1 MQEHSPVTHTSSSS
15 ETARS
20 AREVFTAIS
29 GLIVGMF
36 VAVLSG
42 TVVSTS
48 MPVIIADLG
57 GTQSQYTW
65 VITASLLAT
74 AVSTPIW
81 GKLADLV
88 DRKVLIQI
96 SLILFTVG
104 TVIAGF
110 STDTNML
117 IAVRVVQGIGV
128 GGLMSLVMI
137 AVALIIS
144 PRERGKYMGV
154 VGGIMA
160 LGTIGGPLLG
170 GVITDAW
177 GWRAN
182 FFVGVPFA
190 IVALVLLQFTLH
202 LPKPQRGTKVS
213 IDYFGI
219 VLLAVGVSTL
229 LIWVSMGG
237 NQFDWDS
244 GTSIA
249 LAVTAGVAIAAF
261 VAVEFFVKE
270 PIVPMSL
277 FRNRTFTLSVIA
289 SIAIGVSMFATSV
302 FLAQYFQLAR
312 GATPTE
318 SGLMTI
324 PMIIGQMG
332 ASIIIGQLV
341 SRFGKWKGWMVTG
354 SILATIGVSLMAT
367 LRYDTPFTLVAVYM
381 FVLGAGLGMVMQ
393 NLTLIDGLKGFVPT
407 TPDEISALE
416 RLGSG
421 DVPKVG
427 ELPDTIRTIVESAY
441 GHGIAD
447 AFILAIPLAVIAII
461 AIAFIKNKPL
471 STKNAAEQLREQAE
485 ESVIEVSEAEVGA
498 HLSTGT
504 IRTGQAGPATTT
516 GAHELAERF
525 EMDKSVVS
533 RQVRMLEDL
542 GLIASVP
549 DERDGRLRVLTA
561 TPAACTALTEVR
573 REYGTRLRA
582 VIDELTPA
590 EIDAASK
597 VFRLLAEV

>member
-1 MQEHSPVTHTSSSS
+1 MTHTSSSS
-15 ETARS
+15 ETTRS

-88 DRKVLIQI
+88 DRKVLVQI

-170 GVITDAW
+170 GLLTDVW
-177 GWRAN
+177 GWRSN

-190 IVALVLLQFTLH
+190 ILALVLLQFTLH

-249 LAVTAGVAIAAF
+249 LIVTAVVAIAAF
-261 VAVEFFVKE
+261 IVVEFFVKE
-270 PIVPMSL
+270 PIVPMTL
-277 FRNRTFTLSVIA
+277 FRNRTFTLSVVA

-341 SRFGKWKGWMVTG
+341 SRFGKWKSWMVTG

-367 LRYDTPFTLVAVYM
+367 LRYDTPFPLVAVYM

-393 NLTLIDGLKGFVPT
+393 NLTLIVQNDTAPQQLGAASSNVNFFRTIAGTIGVTVMGSLLSTSVADFMKDGLKGFVPT

-498 HLSTGT
+498 NLSTGT
-504 IRTGQAGPATTT
+504 IRTGQAEPATTT
-516 GAHELAERF
+516 G
-525 EMDKSVVS
+525 SV
-533 RQVRMLEDL
+533 
-542 GLIASVP
+542 SVL
-549 DERDGRLRVLTA
+549 ERDDRKQER
-561 TPAACTALTEVR
+561 
-573 REYGTRLRA
+573 
-582 VIDELTPA
+582 
-590 EIDAASK
+590 
-597 VFRLLAEV
+597 

>member
-1 MQEHSPVTHTSSSS
+1 MVDVDQPSSKEQDLTLTAADTSRHVHRTHHTPPS
-15 ETARS
+15 RS

-88 DRKVLIQI
+88 DRKILIQL
-96 SLILFTVG
+96 SLVLFTVG

-117 IAVRVVQGIGV
+117 IAVRVIQGIGV

-170 GVITDAW
+170 GLITDWW

-202 LPKPQRGTKVS
+202 LPKPNRAKVS
-213 IDYFGI
+213 IDYLGI

-237 NQFDWDS
+237 SQFAWDS
-244 GTSIA
+244 STSWMLGITSI
-249 LAVTAGVAIAAF
+249 VAIIAF
-261 VAVEFFVKE
+261 VAVEFFVTE

-277 FRNRTFTLSVIA
+277 FRNRTFTLSVLA

-324 PMIIGQMG
+324 PMIVGQMG
-332 ASIIIGQLV
+332 ASIVIGQLV
-341 SRFGKWKGWMVTG
+341 SRFGKWKGWILTG
-354 SILATIGVSLMAT
+354 SVLTLIGVTLIST
-367 LRYDTPFTLVAVYM
+367 LRYDTPFSLVAVYM

-393 NLTLIDGLKGFVPT
+393 NLTLIVQNDTPPTQLGAASSNVNFFRTIAGTIGVTVMGSMLATKVTDYMTDALTGFTPSSQAEIDALK
-407 TPDEISALE
+407 A
-416 RLGSG
+416 LGSG
-421 DVPKVG
+421 DVPKVSA
-427 ELPDTIRTIVESAY
+427 LPDTIRALVESAY

-447 AFILAIPLAVIAII
+447 VFVIAIPLAVLAII
-461 AIAFIKNKPL
+461 AIAFLKNKPL
-471 STKNAAEQLREQAE
+471 STKTAAEQLRDQAE
-485 ESVIEVSEAEVGA
+485 ESAIGVAEAEVGA
-498 HLSTGT
+498 STATGAVRLQSADGAQWQTSTG
-504 IRTGQAGPATTT
+504 
-516 GAHELAERF
+516 
-525 EMDKSVVS
+525 SV
-533 RQVRMLEDL
+533 
-542 GLIASVP
+542 A
-549 DERDGRLRVLTA
+549 VLSD
-561 TPAACTALTEVR
+561 
-573 REYGTRLRA
+573 
-582 VIDELTPA
+582 DELRGD
-590 EIDAASK
+590 EQRDEQLRRS
-597 VFRLLAEV
+597 

>member
-1 MQEHSPVTHTSSSS
+1 M
-15 ETARS
+15 
-20 AREVFTAIS
+20 
-29 GLIVGMF
+29 
-36 VAVLSG
+36 
-42 TVVSTS
+42 
-48 MPVIIADLG
+48 
-57 GTQSQYTW
+57 
-65 VITASLLAT
+65 
-74 AVSTPIW
+74 
-81 GKLADLV
+81 
-88 DRKVLIQI
+88 
-96 SLILFTVG
+96 
-104 TVIAGF
+104 IAGF

-117 IAVRVVQGIGV
+117 IAVRVIQGIGV

-170 GVITDAW
+170 GLLTDVW
-177 GWRAN
+177 GWRSN

-190 IVALVLLQFTLH
+190 ILALVLLQFTLH
-202 LPKPQRGTKVS
+202 LPKPQRDTKVS

-244 GTSIA
+244 STSIM
-249 LAVTAGVAIAAF
+249 LIVTAAVAIAAF
-261 VAVEFFVKE
+261 ITVEFFVKE

-341 SRFGKWKGWMVTG
+341 SRFGKWKGWMLTG
-354 SILATIGVSLMAT
+354 SVLATIGVSLMAT
-367 LRYDTPFTLVAVYM
+367 LRYDTPFPLVAVYM

-393 NLTLIDGLKGFVPT
+393 NLTLIVQNDTAPQQLGAASSNVNFFRTIAGTIGVTVMGSLLSTSVANYITDALDGFVPT
-407 TPDEISALE
+407 TPAEIEALKH
-416 RLGSG
+416 LASG

-427 ELPDTIRTIVESAY
+427 QLPDTIRAMVEGAY

-447 AFILAIPLAVIAII
+447 AFIIAIPLAVIAII

-471 STKNAAEQLREQAE
+471 STKNAAEQMLEQAE

-498 HLSTGT
+498 SLATGS
-504 IRTGQAGPATTT
+504 IRIDGAESASPTT
-516 GAHELAERF
+516 G
-525 EMDKSVVS
+525 SV
-533 RQVRMLEDL
+533 
-542 GLIASVP
+542 
-549 DERDGRLRVLTA
+549 RVL
-561 TPAACTALTEVR
+561 E
-573 REYGTRLRA
+573 REDRDQER
-582 VIDELTPA
+582 
-590 EIDAASK
+590 
-597 VFRLLAEV
+597 

>member
-1 MQEHSPVTHTSSSS
+1 MSTHTPSST
-15 ETARS
+15 ETKRS

-48 MPVIIADLG
+48 LPVIIADLG

-88 DRKVLIQI
+88 DRKVLVQL
-96 SLILFTVG
+96 SLVLFTVG

-117 IAVRVVQGIGV
+117 IAVRVLQGIGV

-160 LGTIGGPLLG
+160 LATIGGPLLG
-170 GVITDAW
+170 GVITDVW

-190 IVALVLLQFTLH
+190 IIALVLLQFTLH
-202 LPKPQRGTKVS
+202 LPKPQKAKVS

-219 VLLAVGVSTL
+219 VLMAVGVSTL

-237 NQFDWDS
+237 SQFEWDS
-244 GTSIA
+244 MTSIT
-249 LAVTAGVAIAAF
+249 LAVIAGAAIAAF
-261 VAVEFFVKE
+261 IAVEFFVKE

-324 PMIIGQMG
+324 PMIVGQMG

-341 SRFGKWKGWMVTG
+341 SRFGKWKGWMLTG
-354 SILATIGVSLMAT
+354 SVLATIGVTLMST
-367 LRYDTPFTLVAVYM
+367 LRYDTPFALVAVYM

-393 NLTLIDGLKGFVPT
+393 NLTLIVQNDTPPTQLGAASSNVNFFRTIAGTIGVTIMGSLLSTNVGTYVKDGLAGFKPT
-407 TPDEISALE
+407 SQDEIGALQH
-416 RLGSG
+416 LASG
-421 DVPKVG
+421 DVPKMG
-427 ELPDTIRTIVESAY
+427 ELPDSIRTIVESAY

-447 AFILAIPLAVIAII
+447 AFIIAIPLAVLAVI
-461 AIAFIKNKPL
+461 AIAFIRNKPL

-485 ESVIEVSEAEVGA
+485 ESAIEVAEAEVGA
-498 HLSTGT
+498 STGA
-504 IRTGQAGPATTT
+504 ITTV
-516 GAHELAERF
+516 R
-525 EMDKSVVS
+525 SV
-533 RQVRMLEDL
+533 D
-542 GLIASVP
+542 ASS
-549 DERDGRLRVLTA
+549 
-561 TPAACTALTEVR
+561 PAAVGVTVLERTDQD
-573 REYGTRLRA
+573 RE
-582 VIDELTPA
+582 D
-590 EIDAASK
+590 
-597 VFRLLAEV
+597 

>member
-1 MQEHSPVTHTSSSS
+1 MNSTTSSAP
-15 ETARS
+15 EAVRS

-48 MPVIIADLG
+48 LPVIIADLG
-57 GTQSQYTW
+57 GTQAQYTW

-74 AVSTPIW
+74 AVTTPIW

-88 DRKVLIQI
+88 DRKVLVQL

-117 IAVRVVQGIGV
+117 IAVRVIQGVGV
-128 GGLMSLVMI
+128 GGLMSLVMV

-160 LGTIGGPLLG
+160 LATIGGPLLG
-170 GVITDAW
+170 GFITDVL

-190 IVALVLLQFTLH
+190 VVALILLQVTLH
-202 LPKPQRGTKVS
+202 LPKPQNVKVS
-213 IDYFGI
+213 IDYFGT
-219 VLLAVGVSTL
+219 VLLMVGVSGL

-237 NQFDWDS
+237 SQFEWDS
-244 GTSIA
+244 VTSYA
-249 LAVTAGVAIAAF
+249 LGIGSAVAIVAF
-261 VAVEFFVKE
+261 VIVEMLVKE
-270 PIVPMSL
+270 PIIPMTL
-277 FRNRTFTLSVIA
+277 FRNRTFTLSVLA

-341 SRFGKWKGWMVTG
+341 SRFGKWKSWMMLG
-354 SILATIGVSLMAT
+354 SVLTVIGVTMMAT
-367 LRYDTPFTLVAVYM
+367 LRYDTPFPLVATYM

-393 NLTLIDGLKGFVPT
+393 NLTLIVQNDTPPQQLGAASSGVNFFRTIAGTIGVTIMGSILATNVAAYIKDGLGTFVPKS
-407 TPDEISALE
+407 PDEIDALKH
-416 RLGSG
+416 LATG
-421 DVPKVG
+421 DVPNMSG
-427 ELPDTIRTIVESAY
+427 LPDSIRTVVESSY

-447 AFILAIPLAVIAII
+447 AFLIAVPLAVIGVI
-461 AIAFIKNKPL
+461 AIAFIRNKPL
-471 STKNAAEQLREQAE
+471 STKNSAEQLREQAE
-485 ESVIEVSEAEVGA
+485 ESAMDVAGAEVGA
-498 HLSTGT
+498 VTGS
-504 IRTGQAGPATTT
+504 IR
-516 GAHELAERF
+516 
-525 EMDKSVVS
+525 VVT
-533 RQVRMLEDL
+533 EN
-542 GLIASVP
+542 
-549 DERDGRLRVLTA
+549 DGRGRDVQE
-561 TPAACTALTEVR
+561 PVR
-573 REYGTRLRA
+573 
-582 VIDELTPA
+582 
-590 EIDAASK
+590 
-597 VFRLLAEV
+597 

>member
-1 MQEHSPVTHTSSSS
+1 MTHTSSSS

-393 NLTLIDGLKGFVPT
+393 NLTLIVQNDTAPQQLGAASSNVNFFRTIAGTIGVTVMGSLLSTSVADFMKDGLKGFVPT

-498 HLSTGT
+498 NLSTGT

-516 GAHELAERF
+516 G
-525 EMDKSVVS
+525 SV
-533 RQVRMLEDL
+533 
-542 GLIASVP
+542 SVL
-549 DERDGRLRVLTA
+549 ERDDRKQER
-561 TPAACTALTEVR
+561 
-573 REYGTRLRA
+573 
-582 VIDELTPA
+582 
-590 EIDAASK
+590 
-597 VFRLLAEV
+597 

>member
-393 NLTLIDGLKGFVPT
+393 NLTLIVQNDTAPQQLGAASSNVNFFRTIAGTIGVTVMGSLLSTSVADFMKDGLKGFVPT

-516 GAHELAERF
+516 G
-525 EMDKSVVS
+525 SV
-533 RQVRMLEDL
+533 
-542 GLIASVP
+542 SVL
-549 DERDGRLRVLTA
+549 ERDDRKQER
-561 TPAACTALTEVR
+561 
-573 REYGTRLRA
+573 
-582 VIDELTPA
+582 
-590 EIDAASK
+590 
-597 VFRLLAEV
+597 

>member
-1 MQEHSPVTHTSSSS
+1 MTHTSSSS

-237 NQFDWDS
+237 SQFDWDS

-277 FRNRTFTLSVIA
+277 FRNRTFTLSVVA

-354 SILATIGVSLMAT
+354 SILSTIGVSLMAT
-367 LRYDTPFTLVAVYM
+367 LRYDTPFPLVAVYM

-393 NLTLIDGLKGFVPT
+393 NLTLIVQNDTAPQQLGAASSNVNFFRTIAGTIGVTVMGSLLSTSVADFMKDGLKGFVPT
-407 TPDEISALE
+407 SPDEISALE

-427 ELPDTIRTIVESAY
+427 ELPDSIRTIVESAY

-498 HLSTGT
+498 HLSTGA
-504 IRTGQAGPATTT
+504 IRTGQAEPATST
-516 GAHELAERF
+516 GSVSVLER
-525 EMDKSVVS
+525 
-533 RQVRMLEDL
+533 EDRKQ
-542 GLIASVP
+542 
-549 DERDGRLRVLTA
+549 ER
-561 TPAACTALTEVR
+561 
-573 REYGTRLRA
+573 
-582 VIDELTPA
+582 
-590 EIDAASK
+590 
-597 VFRLLAEV
+597 

>member
-1 MQEHSPVTHTSSSS
+1 MTHTSSSS

-57 GTQSQYTW
+57 GTQSLYTW

-393 NLTLIDGLKGFVPT
+393 NLTLIVQNDTAPQQLGAASSNVNFFRTIAGTIGVTVMGSLLSTSVADFMKDGLKGFVPT

-498 HLSTGT
+498 NLSTGT

-516 GAHELAERF
+516 G
-525 EMDKSVVS
+525 SV
-533 RQVRMLEDL
+533 
-542 GLIASVP
+542 SVL
-549 DERDGRLRVLTA
+549 ERDDRKQER
-561 TPAACTALTEVR
+561 
-573 REYGTRLRA
+573 
-582 VIDELTPA
+582 
-590 EIDAASK
+590 
-597 VFRLLAEV
+597 

>member
-1 MQEHSPVTHTSSSS
+1 MTTTSPTPAEGT
-15 ETARS
+15 RS

-29 GLIVGMF
+29 GLVVGMF

-88 DRKVLIQI
+88 DRKILVQI
-96 SLILFTVG
+96 SLILFTAG

-117 IAVRVVQGIGV
+117 IAVRVIQGIGV

-170 GVITDAW
+170 GLLTDVW
-177 GWRAN
+177 GWRSN

-190 IVALVLLQFTLH
+190 LLALVLLQFTLH
-202 LPKPQRGTKVS
+202 LPKPQRDKKVS

-237 NQFDWDS
+237 SQFDWDS
-244 GTSIA
+244 STSIM

-261 VAVEFFVKE
+261 ITVEFFVKE

-341 SRFGKWKGWMVTG
+341 SRFGKWKGWMLTG
-354 SILATIGVSLMAT
+354 SVLATIGVSLMAT
-367 LRYDTPFTLVAVYM
+367 LRYDTPFPLVAVYM

-393 NLTLIDGLKGFVPT
+393 NLTLIVQNDTAPQQLGAASSNVNFFRTIAGTIGVTIMGSLLSTSVASYISDALDGFVPT
-407 TPDEISALE
+407 TPEEIDALQH
-416 RLGSG
+416 LGSG
-421 DVPKVG
+421 DVPKVAQ
-427 ELPDTIRTIVESAY
+427 LPDTIRAMVEGAY

-447 AFILAIPLAVIAII
+447 AFIIAIPLAVISII

-498 HLSTGT
+498 PLSTGA
-504 IRTGQAGPATTT
+504 I
-516 GAHELAERF
+516 
-525 EMDKSVVS
+525 
-533 RQVRMLEDL
+533 
-542 GLIASVP
+542 
-549 DERDGRLRVLTA
+549 RLR
-561 TPAACTALTEVR
+561 
-573 REYGTRLRA
+573 
-582 VIDELTPA
+582 
-590 EIDAASK
+590 
-597 VFRLLAEV
+597 

>member
-1 MQEHSPVTHTSSSS
+1 MTSSAITTPPAQ
-15 ETARS
+15 EQQRS

-48 MPVIIADLG
+48 LPVIIADLG

-88 DRKVLIQI
+88 DRKILVQL
-96 SLILFTVG
+96 SLILFTAG

-117 IAVRVVQGIGV
+117 IAVRVIQGVGV
-128 GGLMSLVMI
+128 GGLMSLVMV

-170 GVITDAW
+170 GFLTDTW
-177 GWRAN
+177 GWRSN

-190 IVALVLLQFTLH
+190 VVALILLQVTLH
-202 LPKPQRGTKVS
+202 LPKPAKAKVS

-237 NQFDWDS
+237 SQFDWDS
-244 GTSIA
+244 VTSWT
-249 LAVTAGVAIAAF
+249 LAIIAAVMIVAF
-261 VAVEFFVKE
+261 VVVEFFVKE

-324 PMIIGQMG
+324 PMIVGQMG

-354 SILATIGVSLMAT
+354 SILALVGVTLMST
-367 LRYDTPFTLVAVYM
+367 LRYDTPFVFVAIYM

-393 NLTLIDGLKGFVPT
+393 NLTLIVQNDTPPQQLGAASSNVNFFRTIAGTIGVTIMGSLMASSVATHVTDGLKSFTPTSPEEVEALKHLASGNVPN
-407 TPDEISALE
+407 
-416 RLGSG
+416 
-421 DVPKVG
+421 VG
-427 ELPDTIRTIVESAY
+427 ELPHSIRTVVESAY
-441 GHGIAD
+441 GLGIAD
-447 AFILAIPLAVIAII
+447 AFIVAIPLAVIGII
-461 AIAFIKNKPL
+461 AIAFIRNKPL
-471 STKNAAEQLREQAE
+471 STKTSAELLRENAE
-485 ESVIEVSEAEVGA
+485 EATIEVAEAEVGA
-498 HLSTGT
+498 SMNATGS
-504 IRTGQAGPATTT
+504 IR
-516 GAHELAERF
+516 
-525 EMDKSVVS
+525 VV
-533 RQVRMLEDL
+533 D
-542 GLIASVP
+542 VP
-549 DERDGRLRVLTA
+549 SPGR
-561 TPAACTALTEVR
+561 
-573 REYGTRLRA
+573 
-582 VIDELTPA
+582 
-590 EIDAASK
+590 
-597 VFRLLAEV
+597 

>member
-1 MQEHSPVTHTSSSS
+1 MTTTSHTSAP
-15 ETARS
+15 EAVRS
-20 AREVFTAIS
+20 PREVFTAIS
-29 GLIVGMF
+29 GLVVGMF

-88 DRKVLIQI
+88 DRKILVQI
-96 SLILFTVG
+96 SLILFTAG

-117 IAVRVVQGIGV
+117 IGVRVIQGIGV

-170 GVITDAW
+170 GLLTDVW
-177 GWRAN
+177 GWRSN

-190 IVALVLLQFTLH
+190 LLALVLLQFTLH
-202 LPKPQRGTKVS
+202 LPKPQRDRKVS

-237 NQFDWDS
+237 SQFDWDS
-244 GTSIA
+244 STSIM
-249 LAVTAGVAIAAF
+249 LAVIAGVAIAAF
-261 VAVEFFVKE
+261 ITVEFFVTE

-277 FRNRTFTLSVIA
+277 FRNRTFTLSVVA

-324 PMIIGQMG
+324 PMIVGQMG

-354 SILATIGVSLMAT
+354 SVLTTVGVSLMAT
-367 LRYDTPFTLVAVYM
+367 LRYDTPFLLVAVYM

-393 NLTLIDGLKGFVPT
+393 NLTLIVQNDTAPQQLGAASSNVNFFRTIAGTIGVTVMGAMLSTSVANYMTDALKGFTPT
-407 TPDEISALE
+407 TPDEVDALTH
-416 RLGSG
+416 LASG
-421 DVPKVG
+421 DVPKVTQ
-427 ELPDTIRTIVESAY
+427 LPDTIRAIVESAY

-447 AFILAIPLAVIAII
+447 SFIIAIPLAVISII

-471 STKNAAEQLREQAE
+471 STRNAAEELRAQAE
-485 ESVIEVSEAEVGA
+485 ESVLEVSEAEVGGN
-498 HLSTGT
+498 LSTGA
-504 IRTGQAGPATTT
+504 IRTVGAASASASAPTATGSVTVIDR
-516 GAHELAERF
+516 ER
-525 EMDKSVVS
+525 E
-533 RQVRMLEDL
+533 
-542 GLIASVP
+542 
-549 DERDGRLRVLTA
+549 DGR
-561 TPAACTALTEVR
+561 EVR
-573 REYGTRLRA
+573 EPRG
-582 VIDELTPA
+582 
-590 EIDAASK
+590 
-597 VFRLLAEV
+597 

>member
-1 MQEHSPVTHTSSSS
+1 MVDLDQLSMQEHSPVTHTSSSS

-393 NLTLIDGLKGFVPT
+393 NLTLIVQNDTAPQQLGAASSNVNFFRTIAGTIGVTVMGSLLSTSVADFMKDGLKGFVPT

-498 HLSTGT
+498 NLSTGT

-516 GAHELAERF
+516 G
-525 EMDKSVVS
+525 SV
-533 RQVRMLEDL
+533 
-542 GLIASVP
+542 SVL
-549 DERDGRLRVLTA
+549 ERDDRKQER
-561 TPAACTALTEVR
+561 
-573 REYGTRLRA
+573 
-582 VIDELTPA
+582 
-590 EIDAASK
+590 
-597 VFRLLAEV
+597 

>member
-1 MQEHSPVTHTSSSS
+1 MNHYLQESPLLNSTTSSAP
-15 ETARS
+15 EAVRS

-48 MPVIIADLG
+48 LPVIIADLG
-57 GTQSQYTW
+57 GTQAQYTW

-74 AVSTPIW
+74 AVTTPIW

-88 DRKVLIQI
+88 DRKVLVQL

-117 IAVRVVQGIGV
+117 IAVRVIQGVGV
-128 GGLMSLVMI
+128 GGLMSLVMV

-160 LGTIGGPLLG
+160 LATIGGPLLG
-170 GVITDAW
+170 GFITDVL

-190 IVALVLLQFTLH
+190 VVALILLQVTLH
-202 LPKPQRGTKVS
+202 LPKPQNVKVS
-213 IDYFGI
+213 IDYFGT
-219 VLLAVGVSTL
+219 VLLMVGVSGL

-237 NQFDWDS
+237 SQFEWDS
-244 GTSIA
+244 VTSYA
-249 LAVTAGVAIAAF
+249 LGIGSAVAIVAF
-261 VAVEFFVKE
+261 VIVEMLVKE
-270 PIVPMSL
+270 PIIPMTL
-277 FRNRTFTLSVIA
+277 FRNRTFTLSVLA

-341 SRFGKWKGWMVTG
+341 SRFGKWKSWMMLG
-354 SILATIGVSLMAT
+354 SVLTVIGVTMMAT
-367 LRYDTPFTLVAVYM
+367 LRYDTPFPLVATYM

-393 NLTLIDGLKGFVPT
+393 NLTLIVQNDTPPQQLGAASSGVNFFRTIAGTIGVTIMGSILATNVAAYIKDGLGTFVPKS
-407 TPDEISALE
+407 PDEIDALKH
-416 RLGSG
+416 LATG
-421 DVPKVG
+421 DVPNMSG
-427 ELPDTIRTIVESAY
+427 LPDSIRTVVESSY

-447 AFILAIPLAVIAII
+447 AFLIAVPLAVIGVI
-461 AIAFIKNKPL
+461 AIAFIRNKPL
-471 STKNAAEQLREQAE
+471 STKNSAEQLREQAE
-485 ESVIEVSEAEVGA
+485 ESAMDVAGAEVGA
-498 HLSTGT
+498 VTGS
-504 IRTGQAGPATTT
+504 IR
-516 GAHELAERF
+516 
-525 EMDKSVVS
+525 VVT
-533 RQVRMLEDL
+533 EN
-542 GLIASVP
+542 
-549 DERDGRLRVLTA
+549 DGRGRDVQE
-561 TPAACTALTEVR
+561 PVR
-573 REYGTRLRA
+573 
-582 VIDELTPA
+582 
-590 EIDAASK
+590 
-597 VFRLLAEV
+597 

>member
-1 MQEHSPVTHTSSSS
+1 MVDLDQLSTQERYPVTQTPIPAS
-15 ETARS
+15 ETRS

-29 GLIVGMF
+29 GLVVGMF

-88 DRKVLIQI
+88 DRKVLVQI

-117 IAVRVVQGIGV
+117 IAVRVIQGIGV

-170 GVITDAW
+170 GLLTDVW
-177 GWRAN
+177 GWRSN

-190 IVALVLLQFTLH
+190 ILALVLLQFTLH
-202 LPKPQRGTKVS
+202 LPKPQRDTKVS

-244 GTSIA
+244 STSIM
-249 LAVTAGVAIAAF
+249 LIVTAAVAIAAF
-261 VAVEFFVKE
+261 ITVEFFVKE

-341 SRFGKWKGWMVTG
+341 SRFGKWKGWMLTG
-354 SILATIGVSLMAT
+354 SVLATIGVSLMAT
-367 LRYDTPFTLVAVYM
+367 LRYDTPFPLVAVYM

-393 NLTLIDGLKGFVPT
+393 NLTLIVQNDTAPQQLGAASSNVNFFRTIAGTIGVTVMGSLLSTSVANYITDALDGFVPT
-407 TPDEISALE
+407 TPAEIEALKH
-416 RLGSG
+416 LASG

-427 ELPDTIRTIVESAY
+427 QLPDTIRAMVEGAY

-447 AFILAIPLAVIAII
+447 AFIIAIPLAVIAII

-471 STKNAAEQLREQAE
+471 STKNAAEQMLEQAE

-498 HLSTGT
+498 SLATGS
-504 IRTGQAGPATTT
+504 IRTDGAESASPTT
-516 GAHELAERF
+516 G
-525 EMDKSVVS
+525 SV
-533 RQVRMLEDL
+533 
-542 GLIASVP
+542 
-549 DERDGRLRVLTA
+549 RVL
-561 TPAACTALTEVR
+561 E
-573 REYGTRLRA
+573 REDRDQER
-582 VIDELTPA
+582 
-590 EIDAASK
+590 
-597 VFRLLAEV
+597 

>member
-1 MQEHSPVTHTSSSS
+1 MTHTPSAPP
-15 ETARS
+15 ETTRS

-29 GLIVGMF
+29 GLVVGMF

-88 DRKVLIQI
+88 DRKVLVQI

-117 IAVRVVQGIGV
+117 IAVRVIQGIGV

-170 GVITDAW
+170 GLLTDVW
-177 GWRAN
+177 GWRSN

-190 IVALVLLQFTLH
+190 ILALVLLQFTLH
-202 LPKPQRGTKVS
+202 LPKPQRDTKVS

-244 GTSIA
+244 STSIM
-249 LAVTAGVAIAAF
+249 LIVTAAVAIAAF
-261 VAVEFFVKE
+261 ITVEFFVKE

-341 SRFGKWKGWMVTG
+341 SRFGKWKGWMLTG
-354 SILATIGVSLMAT
+354 SVLATVGVSLMAT
-367 LRYDTPFTLVAVYM
+367 LRYDTPFPLVAVYM

-393 NLTLIDGLKGFVPT
+393 NLTLIVQNDTAPQQLGAASSNVNFFRTIAGTIGVTVMGSLLSTSVANYITDALDGFVPS
-407 TPDEISALE
+407 TPAEVDALKH
-416 RLGSG
+416 LASG

-427 ELPDTIRTIVESAY
+427 QLPDTIRAIVEGAY

-447 AFILAIPLAVIAII
+447 AFIIAIPLAVIAII
-461 AIAFIKNKPL
+461 AIAFIRNKPL
-471 STKNAAEQLREQAE
+471 STKNAAEQMLEQAE

-498 HLSTGT
+498 SLSTGA
-504 IRTGQAGPATTT
+504 IRIEGAESASTTT
-516 GAHELAERF
+516 GSVRVLER
-525 EMDKSVVS
+525 
-533 RQVRMLEDL
+533 ED
-542 GLIASVP
+542 GAR
-549 DERDGRLRVLTA
+549 DDRDREDRDGER
-561 TPAACTALTEVR
+561 
-573 REYGTRLRA
+573 
-582 VIDELTPA
+582 
-590 EIDAASK
+590 
-597 VFRLLAEV
+597 

>member
-1 MQEHSPVTHTSSSS
+1 MTDTPSALP
-15 ETARS
+15 ETPRS

-29 GLIVGMF
+29 GLVVGMF

-88 DRKVLIQI
+88 DRKVLVQI

-117 IAVRVVQGIGV
+117 IAVRVIQGIGV

-170 GVITDAW
+170 GLLTDVW
-177 GWRAN
+177 GWRSN

-190 IVALVLLQFTLH
+190 ILALVLLQFTLH
-202 LPKPQRGTKVS
+202 LPKPQRDTKVS

-244 GTSIA
+244 STSIM
-249 LAVTAGVAIAAF
+249 LIVTAGVAIAAF
-261 VAVEFFVKE
+261 ITVEFFVKE

-341 SRFGKWKGWMVTG
+341 SRFGKWKGWMLTG
-354 SILATIGVSLMAT
+354 SVLATVGVSLMAT
-367 LRYDTPFTLVAVYM
+367 LRYDTPFPLVAVYM

-393 NLTLIDGLKGFVPT
+393 NLTLIVQNDTAPQQLGAASSNVNFFRTIAGTIGVTVMGSLLSTSVANYITDALDGFVPS
-407 TPDEISALE
+407 TPAEIDALKH
-416 RLGSG
+416 LASG

-427 ELPDTIRTIVESAY
+427 QLPDAIRAIVESAY

-447 AFILAIPLAVIAII
+447 SFIIAIPLAVIAVI

-471 STKNAAEQLREQAE
+471 STKNAAEQMLEQAE

-498 HLSTGT
+498 SLSTGA
-504 IRTGQAGPATTT
+504 IRIEGAESASPTT
-516 GAHELAERF
+516 G
-525 EMDKSVVS
+525 SV
-533 RQVRMLEDL
+533 
-542 GLIASVP
+542 
-549 DERDGRLRVLTA
+549 RVL
-561 TPAACTALTEVR
+561 E
-573 REYGTRLRA
+573 REDRDQER
-582 VIDELTPA
+582 
-590 EIDAASK
+590 
-597 VFRLLAEV
+597 

>member
-1 MQEHSPVTHTSSSS
+1 MSNASSA
-15 ETARS
+15 TPDTKRS
-20 AREVFTAIS
+20 AREIYTAIS

-42 TVVSTS
+42 TIVSTS
-48 MPVIIADLG
+48 MPVIINDLG

-74 AVSTPIW
+74 AVSTPVW

-88 DRKVLIQI
+88 DRKILIQV
-96 SLILFTVG
+96 SLIIFTVG

-170 GVITDAW
+170 GLLTDAW

-190 IVALVLLQFTLH
+190 VVALVLLQFTLH
-202 LPKPQRGTKVS
+202 LPKPQRGRVS

-219 VLLAVGVSTL
+219 VLLTVGVSTL

-237 NQFDWDS
+237 SQFDWDS
-244 GTSIA
+244 TTSIL
-249 LAVTAGVAIAAF
+249 LAVTAGLGIAGF
-261 VAVEFFVKE
+261 ITVEFFVKE

-277 FRNRTFTLSVIA
+277 FRNRTFTLSVVA
-289 SIAIGVSMFATSV
+289 SVAIGVSMFATSV

-341 SRFGKWKGWMVTG
+341 SRFGKWKGWMLAG
-354 SILATIGVSLMAT
+354 SVLATIGVSLMAT
-367 LRYDTPFTLVAVYM
+367 LRYDTPFALVAVYM

-393 NLTLIDGLKGFVPT
+393 NLTLIVQNDTAPQQLGAASSNVNFFRTIAGTIGVTIMGSLLSTNVGTYIADGLGDFIPST
-407 TPDEISALE
+407 EAELTALKN
-416 RLGSG
+416 LGAG

-427 ELPDTIRTIVESAY
+427 ALPESLRTIVEGAY

-447 AFILAIPLAVIAII
+447 AFIIAIPLAVIGII
-461 AIAFIKNKPL
+461 AIAFVKNKPL
-471 STKNAAEQLREQAE
+471 STMTAAEHLREQAE
-485 ESVIEVSEAEVGA
+485 ESVIQVAEAEVGGSA
-498 HLSTGT
+498 EGGRVSGGETTATSTGSVSVLE
-504 IRTGQAGPATTT
+504 RT
-516 GAHELAERF
+516 
-525 EMDKSVVS
+525 
-533 RQVRMLEDL
+533 
-542 GLIASVP
+542 
-549 DERDGRLRVLTA
+549 DER
-561 TPAACTALTEVR
+561 
-573 REYGTRLRA
+573 RER
-582 VIDELTPA
+582 
-590 EIDAASK
+590 
-597 VFRLLAEV
+597 

>member
-1 MQEHSPVTHTSSSS
+1 MTSLSSPPSS
-15 ETARS
+15 TARS

-48 MPVIIADLG
+48 LPVIIADLG
-57 GTQSQYTW
+57 GTQAQYTW

-81 GKLADLV
+81 GKLADLL
-88 DRKVLIQI
+88 DRKVLVQV
-96 SLILFTVG
+96 SLVLFTVG

-128 GGLMSLVMI
+128 GGLMSLVMV

-160 LGTIGGPLLG
+160 FATIGGPLLG
-170 GVITDAW
+170 GFITDVW

-190 IVALVLLQFTLH
+190 VLALVLLQLTLH
-202 LPKPQRGTKVS
+202 LPKPQNAKVS
-213 IDYFGI
+213 IDYLGI
-219 VLLAVGVSTL
+219 VLLAVGVSAL

-237 NQFDWDS
+237 SQFDWDS
-244 GTSIA
+244 STSYA
-249 LAVTAGVAIAAF
+249 LGIGAAVVILAF
-261 VAVEFFVKE
+261 VAVEFVVAE
-270 PIVPMSL
+270 PIVPMTL
-277 FRNRTFTLSVIA
+277 FKNRTFTLSVIA

-324 PMIIGQMG
+324 PMIVGQMG

-341 SRFGKWKGWMVTG
+341 SRFGKWKGWMMLG
-354 SILATIGVSLMAT
+354 SVLALVGVSLMST
-367 LRYDTPFTLVAVYM
+367 LRWDTPFPLVAIYM

-393 NLTLIDGLKGFVPT
+393 NLTLIVQNDTPARQLGAASSGVNFFRTIAGTIGVTIMGSILATNVGAYIKDDLATFVPKS
-407 TPDEISALE
+407 PEEVSALTS
-416 RLGSG
+416 LGSG
-421 DVPKVG
+421 NVPDMSS
-427 ELPDTIRTIVESAY
+427 LPESIRRVVESAY
-441 GHGIAD
+441 GLGIAD
-447 AFILAIPLAVIAII
+447 AFIVAVPLAVIGVI
-461 AIAFIKNKPL
+461 AIAFIRNKPL
-471 STKNAAEQLREQAE
+471 STKNSAEQLREQAE
-485 ESVIEVSEAEVGA
+485 GSAIEVAEAEVGG
-498 HLSTGT
+498 STGS
-504 IRTGQAGPATTT
+504 IR
-516 GAHELAERF
+516 
-525 EMDKSVVS
+525 VVANDG
-533 RQVRMLEDL
+533 RVPEQVR
-542 GLIASVP
+542 
-549 DERDGRLRVLTA
+549 
-561 TPAACTALTEVR
+561 
-573 REYGTRLRA
+573 
-582 VIDELTPA
+582 
-590 EIDAASK
+590 
-597 VFRLLAEV
+597 

>member
-1 MQEHSPVTHTSSSS
+1 MTHTSSSS

-237 NQFDWDS
+237 SQFDWDS

-367 LRYDTPFTLVAVYM
+367 LRYDTPFSLVAVYM

-393 NLTLIDGLKGFVPT
+393 NLTLIVQNDTAPQQLGAASSNVNFFRTIAGTIGVTVMGSLLSTSVADFMKDGLKGFVPT
-407 TPDEISALE
+407 SPDEISALE

-498 HLSTGT
+498 NLSTGA
-504 IRTGQAGPATTT
+504 IRTGQAGPTTTT
-516 GAHELAERF
+516 GSVSVLER
-525 EMDKSVVS
+525 
-533 RQVRMLEDL
+533 EDRKQ
-542 GLIASVP
+542 
-549 DERDGRLRVLTA
+549 ER
-561 TPAACTALTEVR
+561 
-573 REYGTRLRA
+573 
-582 VIDELTPA
+582 
-590 EIDAASK
+590 
-597 VFRLLAEV
+597 

>member
-1 MQEHSPVTHTSSSS
+1 MTDTPSALP
-15 ETARS
+15 ETTRS

-29 GLIVGMF
+29 GLVVGMF

-88 DRKVLIQI
+88 DRKVLVQI

-117 IAVRVVQGIGV
+117 IAVRVIQGIGV

-170 GVITDAW
+170 GLLTDVW
-177 GWRAN
+177 GWRSN

-190 IVALVLLQFTLH
+190 ILALVLLQFTLH
-202 LPKPQRGTKVS
+202 LPKPQRDTKVS

-244 GTSIA
+244 STSIM
-249 LAVTAGVAIAAF
+249 LIVTAAVAIAAF
-261 VAVEFFVKE
+261 ITVEFFVKE

-341 SRFGKWKGWMVTG
+341 SRFGKWKGWMLTG
-354 SILATIGVSLMAT
+354 SVLATIGVSLMAT
-367 LRYDTPFTLVAVYM
+367 LRYDTPFPLVAVYM

-393 NLTLIDGLKGFVPT
+393 NLTLIVQNDTAPQQLGAASSNVNFFRTIAGTIGVTVMGSLLSTSVATYMTDALKGFTPT
-407 TPDEISALE
+407 TPAEVEALTH
-416 RLGSG
+416 LASG

-427 ELPDTIRTIVESAY
+427 QLPDTIRAIVEGAY

-447 AFILAIPLAVIAII
+447 AFIIAIPLAVIAII

-471 STKNAAEQLREQAE
+471 STKNAAEQMLEQAE

-498 HLSTGT
+498 SLSTGA
-504 IRTGQAGPATTT
+504 IRIGGAGGGPDTG
-516 GAHELAERF
+516 
-525 EMDKSVVS
+525 SVRV
-533 RQVRMLEDL
+533 L
-542 GLIASVP
+542 
-549 DERDGRLRVLTA
+549 ERD
-561 TPAACTALTEVR
+561 R
-573 REYGTRLRA
+573 REREDSAREHRDGER
-582 VIDELTPA
+582 
-590 EIDAASK
+590 
-597 VFRLLAEV
+597 

>member
-1 MQEHSPVTHTSSSS
+1 MTHTSTVQP
-15 ETARS
+15 EATRS
-20 AREVFTAIS
+20 PREVFTAIS
-29 GLIVGMF
+29 GLVVGMF

-88 DRKVLIQI
+88 DRKILVQI

-170 GVITDAW
+170 GLLTDVW
-177 GWRAN
+177 GWRSN

-190 IVALVLLQFTLH
+190 ILALVLLQFTLH
-202 LPKPQRGTKVS
+202 LPKPQRDSKVS

-237 NQFDWDS
+237 SQFDWDS
-244 GTSIA
+244 STSIM
-249 LAVTAGVAIAAF
+249 LAVIAVVAIAAF
-261 VAVEFFVKE
+261 ITVEFFVKE

-341 SRFGKWKGWMVTG
+341 SRFGKWKGWMLTG
-354 SILATIGVSLMAT
+354 SVLTTIGVSLMAT

-393 NLTLIDGLKGFVPT
+393 NLTLIVQNDTDPQQLGAASSNVNFFRTIAGTIGVTIMGSLLSTSVAGYITDGLEGFAPT
-407 TPDEISALE
+407 TQEEIDALQH
-416 RLGSG
+416 LGSG

-427 ELPDTIRTIVESAY
+427 QLPETIRAIVEGAY

-447 AFILAIPLAVIAII
+447 AFIIAIPLAVISII

-485 ESVIEVSEAEVGA
+485 ESVLEVSEAEVGA
-498 HLSTGT
+498 TLSTGA
-504 IRTGQAGPATTT
+504 IRITGAAPATSAT
-516 GAHELAERF
+516 
-525 EMDKSVVS
+525 V
-533 RQVRMLEDL
+533 
-542 GLIASVP
+542 I
-549 DERDGRLRVLTA
+549 ERDREEQGR
-561 TPAACTALTEVR
+561 
-573 REYGTRLRA
+573 
-582 VIDELTPA
+582 
-590 EIDAASK
+590 
-597 VFRLLAEV
+597 

>member
-1 MQEHSPVTHTSSSS
+1 
-15 ETARS
+15 
-20 AREVFTAIS
+20 
-29 GLIVGMF
+29 MF

-88 DRKVLIQI
+88 DRKILVQLALII
-96 SLILFTVG
+96 FTVG

-170 GVITDAW
+170 GLLTDVW
-177 GWRAN
+177 GWRSN

-190 IVALVLLQFTLH
+190 LLALVLLQFTLH
-202 LPKPQRGTKVS
+202 LPKPQRDTKVS

-237 NQFDWDS
+237 SQFEWDS
-244 GTSIA
+244 STSIM
-249 LAVTAGVAIAAF
+249 LAVTAGVAIAGF
-261 VAVEFFVKE
+261 IAVEFFVKE

-277 FRNRTFTLSVIA
+277 FRNSTFTLSVVA

-341 SRFGKWKGWMVTG
+341 SRFGKWKGWMMTG
-354 SILATIGVSLMAT
+354 SVLVTIGVSLMAT
-367 LRYDTPFTLVAVYM
+367 LRYDTPFGLVATYM
-381 FVLGAGLGMVMQ
+381 VVLGAGLGMVMQ
-393 NLTLIDGLKGFVPT
+393 NLTLIVQNDTAPQQLGAASSNVNFFRTIAGTIGVTVMGSLLSSNVATYVKDGLEGFVPT
-407 TPDEISALE
+407 TQDEVDALQH
-416 RLGSG
+416 LGSG

-427 ELPDTIRTIVESAY
+427 QLPETVRSIVESAY

-447 AFILAIPLAVIAII
+447 AFIIAIPLAVIAVI
-461 AIAFIKNKPL
+461 AIAFIRNKPL

-485 ESVIEVSEAEVGA
+485 DSAIEVAQAEVGSSA
-498 HLSTGT
+498 STGT
-504 IRTGQAGPATTT
+504 IRVADVESAAPKTGSVTV
-516 GAHELAERF
+516 LER
-525 EMDKSVVS
+525 E
-533 RQVRMLEDL
+533 
-542 GLIASVP
+542 G
-549 DERDGRLRVLTA
+549 ERDAEGAVQERGR
-561 TPAACTALTEVR
+561 
-573 REYGTRLRA
+573 
-582 VIDELTPA
+582 
-590 EIDAASK
+590 
-597 VFRLLAEV
+597 

>member
-1 MQEHSPVTHTSSSS
+1 MTHTSSSS

-237 NQFDWDS
+237 SQFDWDS

-277 FRNRTFTLSVIA
+277 FRNRTFTLSVVA

-367 LRYDTPFTLVAVYM
+367 LRYDTPFPLVAVYM

-393 NLTLIDGLKGFVPT
+393 NLTLIVQNDTAPQQLGAASSNVNFFRTIAGTIGVTVMGSLLSTSVADFMKDGLKGFVPT

-427 ELPDTIRTIVESAY
+427 ELPDTIRSIVESAY

-447 AFILAIPLAVIAII
+447 AFILAIPLAVISII

-498 HLSTGT
+498 NLSTGA
-504 IRTGQAGPATTT
+504 IRTGQAGPTTTT
-516 GAHELAERF
+516 GSVSVLER
-525 EMDKSVVS
+525 
-533 RQVRMLEDL
+533 EDRKQ
-542 GLIASVP
+542 
-549 DERDGRLRVLTA
+549 ER
-561 TPAACTALTEVR
+561 
-573 REYGTRLRA
+573 
-582 VIDELTPA
+582 
-590 EIDAASK
+590 
-597 VFRLLAEV
+597 

>member
-1 MQEHSPVTHTSSSS
+1 MTHTSSSS

-237 NQFDWDS
+237 SQFDWDS

-277 FRNRTFTLSVIA
+277 FRNRTFTLSVVA

-354 SILATIGVSLMAT
+354 SILSTIGVSLMAT
-367 LRYDTPFTLVAVYM
+367 LRYDTPFPLVAVYM

-393 NLTLIDGLKGFVPT
+393 NLTLIVQNDTAPQQLGAASSNVNFFRTIAGTIGVTVMGSLLSTSVADFMKDGLKGFVPT
-407 TPDEISALE
+407 SPDEISALE

-447 AFILAIPLAVIAII
+447 AFILAIPLAVISII

-498 HLSTGT
+498 HLSTGA
-504 IRTGQAGPATTT
+504 IRTGQAEPATST
-516 GAHELAERF
+516 GSVSVLER
-525 EMDKSVVS
+525 
-533 RQVRMLEDL
+533 EDRKQ
-542 GLIASVP
+542 
-549 DERDGRLRVLTA
+549 ER
-561 TPAACTALTEVR
+561 
-573 REYGTRLRA
+573 
-582 VIDELTPA
+582 
-590 EIDAASK
+590 
-597 VFRLLAEV
+597 

>member
-393 NLTLIDGLKGFVPT
+393 NLTLIVQNDTAPQQLGAASSNVNFFRTIAGTIGVTVMGSLLSTSVADFMKDGLKGFVPT

-498 HLSTGT
+498 NLSTGT

-516 GAHELAERF
+516 G
-525 EMDKSVVS
+525 SV
-533 RQVRMLEDL
+533 
-542 GLIASVP
+542 SVL
-549 DERDGRLRVLTA
+549 ERDDRKQER
-561 TPAACTALTEVR
+561 
-573 REYGTRLRA
+573 
-582 VIDELTPA
+582 
-590 EIDAASK
+590 
-597 VFRLLAEV
+597 

>member
-1 MQEHSPVTHTSSSS
+1 MTSTTNAAP
-15 ETARS
+15 ETTRS

-42 TVVSTS
+42 TIVSTS
-48 MPVIIADLG
+48 LPVIIADLG

-74 AVSTPIW
+74 AITTPIW

-88 DRKVLIQI
+88 DRKILVQL
-96 SLILFTVG
+96 SLIIFTVG

-117 IAVRVVQGIGV
+117 IAVRVIQGVGV

-170 GVITDAW
+170 GLITDTL

-190 IVALVLLQFTLH
+190 IVALILLQFTLH
-202 LPKPQRGTKVS
+202 LPKPERGTKVS

-219 VLLAVGVSTL
+219 VLLAVGVSAL

-237 NQFDWDS
+237 SQFDWDS
-244 GTSIA
+244 VTSIA
-249 LAVTAGVAIAAF
+249 LVVIAGLAIVGF
-261 VAVEFFVKE
+261 ITVEFFVKE

-354 SILATIGVSLMAT
+354 SVLTLVGVTLMSM
-367 LRYDTPFTLVAVYM
+367 LRYDTPFPFVAVYM

-393 NLTLIDGLKGFVPT
+393 NLTLIVQNDTSPRQLGAASSNVNFFRTIAGTIGVTIMGSLLSTSVATYMKDSLSGFTPT
-407 TPDEISALE
+407 TPDEVSALKS
-416 RLGSG
+416 LGSG
-421 DVPKVG
+421 DVPNVS

-447 AFILAIPLAVIAII
+447 SFIIAIPLAILGII
-461 AIAFIKNKPL
+461 AIAFIRNKPL

-485 ESVIEVSEAEVGA
+485 ESVIEVAEAEVGA
-498 HLSTGT
+498 STSTGT
-504 IRTGQAGPATTT
+504 IRIGGSSPTT
-516 GAHELAERF
+516 GSTAVLER
-525 EMDKSVVS
+525 
-533 RQVRMLEDL
+533 EDRE
-542 GLIASVP
+542 S
-549 DERDGRLRVLTA
+549 GR
-561 TPAACTALTEVR
+561 
-573 REYGTRLRA
+573 
-582 VIDELTPA
+582 
-590 EIDAASK
+590 
-597 VFRLLAEV
+597 